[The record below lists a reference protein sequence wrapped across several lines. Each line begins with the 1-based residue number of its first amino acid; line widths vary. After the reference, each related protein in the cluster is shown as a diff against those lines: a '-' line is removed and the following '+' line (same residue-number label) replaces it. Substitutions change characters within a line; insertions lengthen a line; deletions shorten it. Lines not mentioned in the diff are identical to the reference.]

1 VPVDGPDDTTTQD
14 ADAGQTDG
22 PITVDAS
29 HDGGDASTGGE
40 DAGILSGVVVDSQ
53 WQPVANALVAIPLG
67 PSTLTDVQGTFTLA
81 APSGAY
87 DLAVLSTTSSG
98 VKHGYTFHGLT
109 RHDPTLQLT
118 ADSVPFASSRI
129 AGTVALAS
137 GATNGLLLIDP
148 GASVVLQSDETITFT
163 STSVDYSGDAY
174 WVGASNLTAT
184 AYQLQWSSTG
194 GVYFTSAATPITLS
208 NAGASALNVL
218 PGTME
223 ASGQIAPTIT
233 VSSGYTL
240 NYTWLYWRPTG
251 ASLGAPLTRDTS
263 GASTPFYATPQ
274 TGDTFAICSHQIL
287 NPGDAG
293 AADAGATATPYGDA
307 CVSGLPSTSTPSVTL
322 PSAPTLIAPPTS
334 GVTVLTPFTW
344 AASSAANVVYEVTFA
359 SAAAGAPQFY
369 VLTGSTSAHLPDFS
383 LAGTPLPAGATYTA
397 SVTAIGPFSDVDAAT
412 TTTGYYALSYDRL
425 KNIGPTFDGVIAN
438 GGQAA
443 FVTQ

>member
-1 VPVDGPDDTTTQD
+1 MRSRQRFSGFVVVALLGACGGSAFTAGGAPGSGDASIRDASPESDAPVPVDGPDDTTTQD

-208 NAGASALNVL
+208 NAGASK
-218 PGTME
+218 
-223 ASGQIAPTIT
+223 
-233 VSSGYTL
+233 SS
-240 NYTWLYWRPTG
+240 R
-251 ASLGAPLTRDTS
+251 
-263 GASTPFYATPQ
+263 
-274 TGDTFAICSHQIL
+274 
-287 NPGDAG
+287 
-293 AADAGATATPYGDA
+293 
-307 CVSGLPSTSTPSVTL
+307 SV
-322 PSAPTLIAPPTS
+322 A
-334 GVTVLTPFTW
+334 
-344 AASSAANVVYEVTFA
+344 
-359 SAAAGAPQFY
+359 Q
-369 VLTGSTSAHLPDFS
+369 
-383 LAGTPLPAGATYTA
+383 
-397 SVTAIGPFSDVDAAT
+397 
-412 TTTGYYALSYDRL
+412 RMR
-425 KNIGPTFDGVIAN
+425 
-438 GGQAA
+438 
-443 FVTQ
+443 